1 MGDINMKPS
10 KISMFVLSACIL
22 TFSAK
27 RRGNLR
33 STEKNYERIVYDEN
47 ERREELENNYDAQN
61 DIKKEIYDLDM
72 RLSEAQIDIDNTEKE
87 ILDVL
92 MEIDEAREKLE
103 EAEEKRQSLNE
114 RASDRLRFIYENGEL
129 DPLEIAGECGSISDY
144 ARYRQ
149 YAEDIMKYDA
159 ELLEELKANEECLR
173 EELERIEERSEA
185 KTALEKFKTEKE
197 FEMAVMYEE
206 KNRLLEEYRQDA
218 KRAEKELAELEEAA
232 DKVYDIIV
240 NIEKNK
246 EFVDTYTGGELEW
259 PVEGRYY
266 VSSGYVGRISPVGN
280 GYEFHTG
287 IDIPAPEG
295 YEIRAAEDGTVI
307 NAGWINGYGNTVII
321 DHGGGISTLYAHN
334 SSVEVENGQSVHRG
348 DVIALCGS
356 TGYAT
361 GSHCHFEVRV
371 NGEHTD
377 PWEYLKR
384 DRE

>member
-1 MGDINMKPS
+1 MKPS
-10 KISMFVLSACIL
+10 KISMFVLSACML
-22 TFSAK
+22 TFSVNAGELEEY
-27 RRGNLR
+27 R
-33 STEKNYERIVYDEN
+33 KNYERIVYDEN

-103 EAEEKRQSLNE
+103 EAEEKRQNLNE

-334 SSVEVENGQSVHRG
+334 SSVEIENGQSVHRG

>member
-1 MGDINMKPS
+1 MKPS

-22 TFSAK
+22 TFSVNAEELEEY
-27 RRGNLR
+27 R
-33 STEKNYERIVYDEN
+33 KNYERIVYDEN
-47 ERREELENNYDAQN
+47 ERRKELENNYDAQN

-92 MEIDEAREKLE
+92 MEIDEARKKLE

>member
-22 TFSAK
+22 TFSANAGELEEY
-27 RRGNLR
+27 R
-33 STEKNYERIVYDEN
+33 KNYERIVYDEN
-47 ERREELENNYDAQN
+47 ERRKELENNYDAQN

-159 ELLEELKANEECLR
+159 ELLKELKANEECLR

>member
-1 MGDINMKPS
+1 MKPS

-22 TFSAK
+22 TFSVNAGELEEY
-27 RRGNLR
+27 R
-33 STEKNYERIVYDEN
+33 KNYERIVYDEN
-47 ERREELENNYDAQN
+47 ERRKELENNYDAQN

-103 EAEEKRQSLNE
+103 EAEEKRRSLNE

>member
-1 MGDINMKPS
+1 MKPS

-22 TFSAK
+22 TFSVNAGELEEY
-27 RRGNLR
+27 R
-33 STEKNYERIVYDEN
+33 KNYERILYDEN

-232 DKVYDIIV
+232 DKVYDIVV

>member
-1 MGDINMKPS
+1 MKPS

-22 TFSAK
+22 TFSANAVELEEY
-27 RRGNLR
+27 R
-33 STEKNYERIVYDEN
+33 KNYERIVYDEN

-92 MEIDEAREKLE
+92 MEIDDAREKLE

>member
-1 MGDINMKPS
+1 MKPS
-10 KISMFVLSACIL
+10 KISMFVLSACML
-22 TFSAK
+22 TFSVNAGELEEY
-27 RRGNLR
+27 R
-33 STEKNYERIVYDEN
+33 KNYERIVYDEN

-103 EAEEKRQSLNE
+103 EAEEKRQNLNE

>member
-1 MGDINMKPS
+1 MKPS

-22 TFSAK
+22 TFSANAGELEEY
-27 RRGNLR
+27 R
-33 STEKNYERIVYDEN
+33 KNYERIVYDEN

-129 DPLEIAGECGSISDY
+129 DPLELAGECGSISDY

-159 ELLEELKANEECLR
+159 ELLKELKANEECLR

>member
-1 MGDINMKPS
+1 MKPS

-22 TFSAK
+22 TFSVNAGELEEYRK
-27 RRGNLR
+27 
-33 STEKNYERIVYDEN
+33 KYERIVYDEN
-47 ERREELENNYDAQN
+47 ERRKELENNYDAQN

-129 DPLEIAGECGSISDY
+129 DPLELAGECGSISDY

-246 EFVDTYTGGELEW
+246 EFVDTYTGGKLEW

>member
-22 TFSAK
+22 TFSANAGELEEY
-27 RRGNLR
+27 R
-33 STEKNYERIVYDEN
+33 KNYERIVYDEN

-129 DPLEIAGECGSISDY
+129 DPLELAGECGSISDY

-197 FEMAVMYEE
+197 FEMAVLYEE

-232 DKVYDIIV
+232 DKVYDIIA

>member
-22 TFSAK
+22 TFSVNAGELEEY
-27 RRGNLR
+27 R
-33 STEKNYERIVYDEN
+33 KNYERIVYDEN
-47 ERREELENNYDAQN
+47 ERRKELENNYDAQN

-114 RASDRLRFIYENGEL
+114 HASDRLRFIYENGEL

>member
-22 TFSAK
+22 TFSANAGELEEY
-27 RRGNLR
+27 R
-33 STEKNYERIVYDEN
+33 KNYERIVYDEN

-92 MEIDEAREKLE
+92 MEIDDAREKLE

-129 DPLEIAGECGSISDY
+129 DPLELAGECGSISDY

-321 DHGGGISTLYAHN
+321 DHGGRISTLYAHN

>member
-1 MGDINMKPS
+1 MKPS
-10 KISMFVLSACIL
+10 KISMFVLSACL
-22 TFSAK
+22 TFSVNAGELEEY
-27 RRGNLR
+27 R
-33 STEKNYERIVYDEN
+33 KNYERIVYDEN

>member
-1 MGDINMKPS
+1 MKPS

-22 TFSAK
+22 TFSVNAGELEEY
-27 RRGNLR
+27 R
-33 STEKNYERIVYDEN
+33 KNYERIVYDEN
-47 ERREELENNYDAQN
+47 ERRKELENNYDAQN

-159 ELLEELKANEECLR
+159 ELLEDLKANEECLR

-334 SSVEVENGQSVHRG
+334 SSVEVENGQSVYRG

>member
-1 MGDINMKPS
+1 MKPS

-22 TFSAK
+22 TFSANAGELEEY
-27 RRGNLR
+27 R
-33 STEKNYERIVYDEN
+33 KNYERIVYDEN

-159 ELLEELKANEECLR
+159 ELLKELKANEECLR

>member
-1 MGDINMKPS
+1 MKPS

-22 TFSAK
+22 TFSVNAGELEEY
-27 RRGNLR
+27 R
-33 STEKNYERIVYDEN
+33 KNYERIVYDKN

-103 EAEEKRQSLNE
+103 EAEEKRQGLNE

-295 YEIRAAEDGTVI
+295 YGIRAAEDGTVI

>member
-1 MGDINMKPS
+1 MKPS

-22 TFSAK
+22 TFSANAGELEEY
-27 RRGNLR
+27 R
-33 STEKNYERIVYDEN
+33 KNYERIVYDEN

-92 MEIDEAREKLE
+92 MEIDEARKKLE

-129 DPLEIAGECGSISDY
+129 DPLEIAGECGSISNY

-295 YEIRAAEDGTVI
+295 YEIQAAEDGTVI

>member
-1 MGDINMKPS
+1 MKPS
-10 KISMFVLSACIL
+10 KISMFVLSACML
-22 TFSAK
+22 TFSVNAGELEEY
-27 RRGNLR
+27 R
-33 STEKNYERIVYDEN
+33 KNYERIVYDEN

>member
-1 MGDINMKPS
+1 MKPS

-22 TFSAK
+22 TFSVNAGELEEY
-27 RRGNLR
+27 R
-33 STEKNYERIVYDEN
+33 KNYERIVYDEK

>member
-1 MGDINMKPS
+1 MKPS

-22 TFSAK
+22 TFSVNAGELEEY
-27 RRGNLR
+27 R
-33 STEKNYERIVYDEN
+33 KNYERIVYDEN

-129 DPLEIAGECGSISDY
+129 DPLELAGECGSISDY

-197 FEMAVMYEE
+197 FEMAVLYEE

-218 KRAEKELAELEEAA
+218 KRAEKELAELGEAA
-232 DKVYDIIV
+232 DKVYDIIA

>member
-22 TFSAK
+22 TFSVNAGELEEY
-27 RRGNLR
+27 R
-33 STEKNYERIVYDEN
+33 KNYERIVYDEN

-92 MEIDEAREKLE
+92 MEIDEARKKLE

>member
-1 MGDINMKPS
+1 MKYA
-10 KISMFVLSACIL
+10 KTAVAAMAVLLITVNASGKTL
-22 TFSAK
+22 DEFK
-27 RRGNLR
+27 D
-33 STEKNYERIVYDEN
+33 EYEQLVYDE
-47 ERREELENNYDAQN
+47 ETQRAMLEDNYSPQE
-61 DIKKEIYDLDM
+61 DIKEEIADLDM
-72 RLSEAQIDIDNTEKE
+72 RLSEAQIDIDRADKDLME
-87 ILDVL
+87 ILL
-92 MEIDEAREKLE
+92 EIDEARKNLE
-103 EAEEKRQSLNE
+103 AAQEESRLLLEQ
-114 RASDRLRFIYENGEL
+114 ASDRLRYIYENEETDFL
-129 DPLEIAGECGSISDY
+129 DILLKCDNISDY
-144 ARYRQ
+144 SFYRQ
-149 YAEDIMKYDA
+149 YTEDIMRYDA
-159 ELLEELKANEECLR
+159 ELMEELKEKEKELE
-173 EELERIEERSEA
+173 EELERIEEKTEA

-197 FEMAVMYEE
+197 FEIAVMYEE
-206 KNRLLEEYRQDA
+206 KNRLLDEYRQNASDA
-218 KRAEKELAELEEAA
+218 EEELKELTEAA

-295 YEIRAAEDGTVI
+295 YEIHAAEGGEVI

-321 DHGGGISTLYAHN
+321 DHGGGVTTLYAHN
-334 SSVEVENGQSVHRG
+334 SDLAVEYGEMVERGQ
-348 DVIALCGS
+348 VIAYCGS

-361 GSHCHFEVRV
+361 GSHCHFEVRI

-384 DRE
+384 E

>member
-1 MGDINMKPS
+1 MKPS

-22 TFSAK
+22 TFSANAGELEEY
-27 RRGNLR
+27 R
-33 STEKNYERIVYDEN
+33 KNYERIVYDEN
-47 ERREELENNYDAQN
+47 ERRKELENNYDAQN

-103 EAEEKRQSLNE
+103 EAEEKRQNLNE

-206 KNRLLEEYRQDA
+206 RNRLLEEYRQDA

>member
-22 TFSAK
+22 TFSVNAGELEEY
-27 RRGNLR
+27 R
-33 STEKNYERIVYDEN
+33 KNYERIVYDEN
-47 ERREELENNYDAQN
+47 ERRKELENNYDAQN

-87 ILDVL
+87 MLDVL
-92 MEIDEAREKLE
+92 MEIDEARKKLE

>member
-1 MGDINMKPS
+1 MKPS

-22 TFSAK
+22 TFSANAGELEEY
-27 RRGNLR
+27 R
-33 STEKNYERIVYDEN
+33 KNYERIVYDEN

-129 DPLEIAGECGSISDY
+129 DPLELAGECGSISDY

-197 FEMAVMYEE
+197 FEMAVLYEE

-232 DKVYDIIV
+232 DKVYDIIA

>member
-1 MGDINMKPS
+1 MKPS

-22 TFSAK
+22 TFSVNAGELEEY
-27 RRGNLR
+27 R
-33 STEKNYERIVYDEN
+33 KNYERIVYDEN
-47 ERREELENNYDAQN
+47 ERRKELENNYDAQN

>member
-1 MGDINMKPS
+1 MKPS
-10 KISMFVLSACIL
+10 KISMFVLSACML
-22 TFSAK
+22 TFSVNAGELEEY
-27 RRGNLR
+27 R
-33 STEKNYERIVYDEN
+33 KNYERIVYDEN

-92 MEIDEAREKLE
+92 MEIEEAREKLE

>member
-1 MGDINMKPS
+1 MKPS

-22 TFSAK
+22 TFSANAGELEEY
-27 RRGNLR
+27 R
-33 STEKNYERIVYDEN
+33 KNYERIVYDEN
-47 ERREELENNYDAQN
+47 ERRKELENNYDAQN

-92 MEIDEAREKLE
+92 MEIDEARKKLE

-129 DPLEIAGECGSISDY
+129 DPLELAGECGSISDY

>member
-22 TFSAK
+22 TFSVNAGELEEY
-27 RRGNLR
+27 R
-33 STEKNYERIVYDEN
+33 KNYERIVYDEN

-334 SSVEVENGQSVHRG
+334 SSVEIENGQSVHRG

>member
-22 TFSAK
+22 TFSVNAGELEEY
-27 RRGNLR
+27 R
-33 STEKNYERIVYDEN
+33 KNYERIVYDEN
-47 ERREELENNYDAQN
+47 ERRKELENNYDAQN

-334 SSVEVENGQSVHRG
+334 SSVEIENGQSVHRG

>member
-1 MGDINMKPS
+1 MKPS

-22 TFSAK
+22 TFSVNAGELEEY
-27 RRGNLR
+27 R
-33 STEKNYERIVYDEN
+33 KNYERIVYDEN

-334 SSVEVENGQSVHRG
+334 SSVEIENGQSVHRG

>member
-1 MGDINMKPS
+1 MKPS

-22 TFSAK
+22 TFSVNAGELEEY
-27 RRGNLR
+27 R
-33 STEKNYERIVYDEN
+33 KNYERIVYDEN
-47 ERREELENNYDAQN
+47 ERRKELENNYDAQN

-114 RASDRLRFIYENGEL
+114 CASDRLRFIYENGEL

-334 SSVEVENGQSVHRG
+334 SFVEVENGQSVHRG

>member
-1 MGDINMKPS
+1 MKPS

-22 TFSAK
+22 TFSANAGELEEY
-27 RRGNLR
+27 R
-33 STEKNYERIVYDEN
+33 KNYERIVYDEN

-334 SSVEVENGQSVHRG
+334 SSVEIENGQSVHRG

>member
-1 MGDINMKPS
+1 MKPS
-10 KISMFVLSACIL
+10 KISMFVLSACIF
-22 TFSAK
+22 TFSANAGELEEY
-27 RRGNLR
+27 R
-33 STEKNYERIVYDEN
+33 KNYERIVYDEN